1 MALIL
6 VFLVTLVVIFG
17 EIVSIVEV
25 AHFGY
30 VEKLSATYFVDEA
43 SLAFSLVLFD
53 EFLK

>member
-1 MALIL
+1 MALISVSL
-6 VFLVTLVVIFG
+6 STLVIFFG
-17 EIVSIVEV
+17 DIVSPVEV